1 MLRDGPIP
9 LFVHGAI
16 EYVAGVLFIVAPL
29 LLDYDSGTA
38 TGVSVAVGVVIL
50 VVAATSAMPTGL
62 IPRITVSVHV
72 TLDFVL
78 AAFLIASPFLFSF
91 SEETAPTAFFVGLG
105 IAHLLITIGTRFLPS
120 RTSPAT
126 APEAKRPT

>member
-9 LFVHGAI
+9 PSLHGAL
-16 EYVAGVLFIVAPL
+16 EYVVGVLFIVAPL

-38 TGVSVAVGVVIL
+38 TGVSVAVGVLIL
-50 VVAATSAMPTGL
+50 VVAATSALPTGL
-62 IPRITVSVHV
+62 ISRITVSVHV

-78 AAFLIASPFLFSF
+78 AAFLIAAPFILGF

-105 IAHLLITIGTRFLPS
+105 IAHLLITIGTRFLPPRTASTS
-120 RTSPAT
+120 RSRAGT
-126 APEAKRPT
+126 

>member
-9 LFVHGAI
+9 LSLHGII
-16 EYVAGVLFIVAPL
+16 EYAAGVLFIVAPL
-29 LLDYDSGTA
+29 LLDYDSGAA

-50 VVAATSAMPTGL
+50 VVAATSAFPTGL
-62 IPRITVSVHV
+62 IPRIPVSVHV

-78 AAFLIASPFLFSF
+78 AAFLIVSPFIFSF
-91 SEETAPTAFFVGLG
+91 SDETEPTAFFLVLG

-120 RTSPAT
+120 RNQAEPVE
-126 APEAKRPT
+126 PR

>member
-9 LFVHGAI
+9 LSLHGFI
-16 EYVAGVLFIVAPL
+16 EYAAGVLFIIAPL

-50 VVAATSAMPTGL
+50 VVAATSAFPTGL
-62 IPRITVSVHV
+62 IPRIPVSVHV

-78 AAFLIASPFLFSF
+78 AAFLIISPFIFSF
-91 SEETAPTAFFVGLG
+91 SDEGEPTAFFVGLG

-120 RTSPAT
+120 RDHAAPAE
-126 APEAKRPT
+126 PR

>member
-9 LFVHGAI
+9 VSIHGAI
-16 EYVAGVLFIVAPL
+16 EYVAGVLFIIAPL

-38 TGVSVAVGVVIL
+38 TGLSVAIGVLIL
-50 VVAATSAMPTGL
+50 VIAATSVMPTGL

-78 AAFLIASPFLFSF
+78 AALLIVSPFVFSF
-91 SEETAPTAFFVGLG
+91 SDETAPTVFFLALG
-105 IAHLLITIGTRFLPS
+105 IAHLLITIGTRF
-120 RTSPAT
+120 RGETPA
-126 APEAKRPT
+126 A

>member
-9 LFVHGAI
+9 LSLHGAI

-50 VVAATSAMPTGL
+50 VVAATSAFPTGL
-62 IPRITVSVHV
+62 IPRIPVSVHV

-78 AAFLIASPFLFSF
+78 AAFLIISPFIFSF
-91 SEETAPTAFFVGLG
+91 SDEGEPTAFFVGLG

-120 RTSPAT
+120 RDQAAPAK
-126 APEAKRPT
+126 PR

>member
-9 LFVHGAI
+9 VFAHGVI

-50 VVAATSAMPTGL
+50 VVAATSALPTGIIAK
-62 IPRITVSVHV
+62 IPVSAHV
-72 TLDFVL
+72 VLDYVL
-78 AAFLIASPFLFSF
+78 AAFLIAAPFILGFSD
-91 SEETAPTAFFVGLG
+91 ETEPTAFFVALG
-105 IAHLLITIGTRFLPS
+105 IAHLLITIGTRFVS
-120 RTSPAT
+120 TRTD
-126 APEAKRPT
+126 APG

>member
-9 LFVHGAI
+9 ISLHGFI
-16 EYVAGVLFIVAPL
+16 EYAAGVLFIVAPL

-38 TGVSVAVGVVIL
+38 TGLSVAIGILIL
-50 VVAATSAMPTGL
+50 VIAATSAFPTGL
-62 IPRITVSVHV
+62 IPRIPISVHV

-78 AAFLIASPFLFSF
+78 AALLIVSPFVFGFSD
-91 SEETAPTAFFVGLG
+91 ETEPTAFFVVLG

-120 RTSPAT
+120 RHEGTVAD
-126 APEAKRPT
+126 EPTRE

>member
-9 LFVHGAI
+9 ILVHGLI
-16 EYVAGVLFIVAPL
+16 EYAAGVLFIVAPL
-29 LLDYDSGTA
+29 LIDYESGTA
-38 TGVSVAVGVVIL
+38 TGLSVAVGIVIL
-50 VVAATSAMPTGL
+50 IVAATSAFPTGL
-62 IPRITVSVHV
+62 IPTISVSVHV

-91 SEETAPTAFFVGLG
+91 SDETEPTAFFVALG

-120 RTSPAT
+120 RREQVIDEPPAG
-126 APEAKRPT
+126 

>member
-91 SEETAPTAFFVGLG
+91 SDETAPTAFFVGLG

-120 RTSPAT
+120 RNSPAA

>member
-9 LFVHGAI
+9 LSLHGLI

-29 LLDYDSGTA
+29 LLDYDSGAA

-50 VVAATSAMPTGL
+50 VVAATSAFPTGL
-62 IPRITVSVHV
+62 IPRIPVSVHV

-78 AAFLIASPFLFSF
+78 AAFLIVSPFIFSF
-91 SEETAPTAFFVGLG
+91 SDETEPTAFFLVLG

-120 RTSPAT
+120 RKQTEPVE
-126 APEAKRPT
+126 PR

>member
-9 LFVHGAI
+9 IFLHGVI

-38 TGVSVAVGVVIL
+38 TGLSVAVGIVIL
-50 VVAATSAMPTGL
+50 VVAATSAFPTGL
-62 IPRITVSVHV
+62 IPRIGVSVHV

-78 AAFLIASPFLFSF
+78 AAFLIVSPFVFSF
-91 SEETAPTAFFVGLG
+91 SDETEPTAFFVGLG
-105 IAHLLITIGTRFLPS
+105 IAHLLITIGTRFLPPRS
-120 RTSPAT
+120 DGGAPAES
-126 APEAKRPT
+126 AGR

>member
-9 LFVHGAI
+9 LSLHGII
-16 EYVAGVLFIVAPL
+16 EYAAGVLFIIAPL
-29 LLDYDSGTA
+29 LLDYDSGAA

-50 VVAATSAMPTGL
+50 VVAATSAFPTGL
-62 IPRITVSVHV
+62 IPRIPVSVHV

-78 AAFLIASPFLFSF
+78 AAFLIISPFIFSF
-91 SEETAPTAFFVGLG
+91 SDEGEPTAFFVGLG

-120 RTSPAT
+120 RKQAEPVE
-126 APEAKRPT
+126 PR

>member
-9 LFVHGAI
+9 LSLHGLI

-29 LLDYDSGTA
+29 LLDYDSGAA

-50 VVAATSAMPTGL
+50 VVAATSAFPTGL
-62 IPRITVSVHV
+62 IPRIPVSVHV

-78 AAFLIASPFLFSF
+78 AAFLIVSPFIFSF
-91 SEETAPTAFFVGLG
+91 SDETEPTAFFLVLG

-120 RTSPAT
+120 RNQTEPVE
-126 APEAKRPT
+126 PR

>member
-9 LFVHGAI
+9 LSLHGAI

-50 VVAATSAMPTGL
+50 VVAATSAFPTGL
-62 IPRITVSVHV
+62 IPRIPVSVHV

-78 AAFLIASPFLFSF
+78 AAFLIISPFIFSF
-91 SEETAPTAFFVGLG
+91 SEDGEPTAFFVGLG

-120 RTSPAT
+120 RDQAAPAE
-126 APEAKRPT
+126 PR

>member
-9 LFVHGAI
+9 LSLHGII
-16 EYVAGVLFIVAPL
+16 EYAAGVLFIIAPL
-29 LLDYDSGTA
+29 LLDYDSGAA

-50 VVAATSAMPTGL
+50 VVAATSAFPTGL
-62 IPRITVSVHV
+62 IPRIPVSVHV

-78 AAFLIASPFLFSF
+78 AAFLIVSPFIFSF
-91 SEETAPTAFFVGLG
+91 SDETEPTAFFLVLG

-120 RTSPAT
+120 RNQTEPVE
-126 APEAKRPT
+126 PR

>member
-9 LFVHGAI
+9 LLLHGLI
-16 EYVAGVLFIVAPL
+16 EYAAGVLFIVAPL
-29 LLDYDSGTA
+29 VLDYESGAA

-50 VVAATSAMPTGL
+50 VVAAISAFPTGL
-62 IPRITVSVHV
+62 IPRIPVSVHV

-78 AAFLIASPFLFSF
+78 AAFLIAAPFVLSF
-91 SEETAPTAFFVGLG
+91 SDETEPTAFFVILG

-120 RTSPAT
+120 RSES
-126 APEAKRPT
+126 APVEP

>member
-9 LFVHGAI
+9 LSLHGLI

-50 VVAATSAMPTGL
+50 VVAATSAFPTGL
-62 IPRITVSVHV
+62 IQRIPVSVHV

-78 AAFLIASPFLFSF
+78 AAFLIISPFIFSF
-91 SEETAPTAFFVGLG
+91 SDDGEPTAFFVGLG

-120 RTSPAT
+120 RDQAAPAE
-126 APEAKRPT
+126 PR

>member
-9 LFVHGAI
+9 LTLHGLI

-38 TGVSVAVGVVIL
+38 TGLSVAVGIVIL
-50 VVAATSAMPTGL
+50 VVAATSAFPTGL
-62 IPRITVSVHV
+62 IPRIPVSVHV

-78 AAFLIASPFLFSF
+78 AAFLIVSPFIFSF
-91 SEETAPTAFFVGLG
+91 SDETEPTAFFVALG

-120 RTSPAT
+120 RRESAAPAE
-126 APEAKRPT
+126 PR